1 MNIQELEKK
10 IANCDDMCKNNDIEY
25 KNMIKHIYE
34 NDDSEISIEYFLDT
48 LSDNERSY
56 YICNKKY
63 IEFISNY
70 SQAYLDLCEWYVGPY
85 LPYEVFMKYNLKNN
99 SETYLDTKEDIIL
112 LYKYFMIA
120 SLFEKTMNI
129 SLDK

>member
-1 MNIQELEKK
+1 
-10 IANCDDMCKNNDIEY
+10 MCKNNDIDY

-63 IEFISNY
+63 IVS
-70 SQAYLDLCEWYVGPY
+70 YL
-85 LPYEVFMKYNLKNN
+85 
-99 SETYLDTKEDIIL
+99 IIHRL
-112 LYKYFMIA
+112 I
-120 SLFEKTMNI
+120 
-129 SLDK
+129 